1 MGVIKDIHTT
11 PLQKLVLFVIFMFMG
26 IVSWSQ
32 DRVIENI
39 DGQDCFVHLVEK
51 GHTLYSLSKLYDV
64 SLEQI
69 EAYNPQIK
77 QGLKL
82 GDTLYIPVPDS
93 YNEEKW
99 TNPIRIEDGRMIHRV
114 MKKETLYGISKKY
127 GVDINDL
134 LAENPGIELG
144 LDVGKELKIPQ
155 AIPNESVALPST
167 EPDPRDSLETHVVS
181 PGETLYSISKS
192 HGYRVE
198 ELIELNPGA
207 ELGLSIGQLLY
218 LPEFKPTFQ
227 SNQTVETFEIQ
238 WDDTL
243 LVKDT
248 YVIKVLLPF
257 SLGVEEPDKK
267 QQRLRDISM
276 SFYRGCMMALDS
288 LQERGAHFN
297 VEILDC
303 AGDSQID
310 SYIKERRLKDADVI
324 IGPLQKNNVTKV
336 AKYTAVRGIHLVCPT
351 LTKNSILLSS
361 PNLSKVQSSEASHMK
376 ELAAYIANEH
386 KGENIILIN
395 SKDVNDARKVQLFK
409 KYYREYMGASADSGA
424 FAMKEIE
431 ASSKFVGDLEKH
443 LAMARRNILVVPAGK
458 NSKSMIANL
467 QTKLQLVD
475 IEKHQT
481 IIYGTE
487 DWFRFEFLEPSF
499 KNNVSLRLPTST
511 FVDYSDADC
520 INFVKQFRGRY
531 ATDPTDYGF
540 LGYDVAL
547 FYGQGLVQYGKNF
560 PNKFNNVNQ
569 HGMLHLSPKFS
580 KSGFESGFENES
592 ATIISYENEQIT
604 VLNAK

>member
-11 PLQKLVLFVIFMFMG
+11 LLHKLVLFVIFMFLG
-26 IVSWSQ
+26 TVSWSQ
-32 DRVIENI
+32 DRVIENV

-51 GHTLYSLSKLYDV
+51 GHTLYSLSKLYNV

-69 EAYNPQIK
+69 EAFNPQIK
-77 QGLKL
+77 EGLKL
-82 GDTLYIPVPDS
+82 GNTLYIPVPDT
-93 YNEEKW
+93 YNEENW

-144 LDVGKELKIPQ
+144 LDVGEELKIPQ
-155 AIPNESVALPST
+155 AIPNESIALPSN
-167 EPDPRDSLETHVVS
+167 EPDPRDSLETHIVS

-192 HGYRVE
+192 FGYRVE
-198 ELIELNPGA
+198 ELIKLNPGA
-207 ELGLSIGQLLY
+207 ELGLIIGQVLY
-218 LPEFKPTFQ
+218 LPEFNPTFQ
-227 SNQTVETFEIQ
+227 STKVAETFEVE
-238 WDDTL
+238 WADTL
-243 LVKDT
+243 FVKDF
-248 YVIKVLLPF
+248 YVIKILLPF

-288 LQERGAHFN
+288 LQDRGAHFT

-303 AGDSQID
+303 AGDSQVD
-310 SYIKERRLKDADVI
+310 EYIKARRLKDADLI

-376 ELAAYIANEH
+376 ELASYIAQEH

-409 KYYREYMGASADSGA
+409 KYYRKYMGPSADSSA
-424 FAMKEIE
+424 FAMKELE

-475 IEKHQT
+475 IEQHQT

-487 DWFRFEFLEPSF
+487 DWFKFEFLEPSF

-511 FVDYSDADC
+511 FVDYTDSDC
-520 INFVKQFRGRY
+520 INFVKQFRRRY

-547 FYGQGLVQYGKNF
+547 FYGQGLIQYGKNF
-560 PNKFNNVNQ
+560 PNKFDMVNQ

-580 KSGFESGFENES
+580 KSGLESGFENES
-592 ATIISYENEQIT
+592 ATIISHENQQIT